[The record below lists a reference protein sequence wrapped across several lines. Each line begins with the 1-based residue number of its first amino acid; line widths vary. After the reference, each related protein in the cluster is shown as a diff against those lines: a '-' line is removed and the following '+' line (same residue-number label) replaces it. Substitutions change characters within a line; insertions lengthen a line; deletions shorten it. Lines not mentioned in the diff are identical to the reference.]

1 MANGVSAVSQSQ
13 TATYDSIG
21 LAEDYSSIITNI
33 SPEKTPFLSTFK
45 DKENAT
51 ELTFNWMTEALK
63 PPQENAHLEMEDYVT
78 EKVGGIKRLTNM
90 VQFFKTTGKVS
101 DAMRQVKKLYNQQ
114 DEYPRQVEL
123 AFKQHALDL
132 EFAIVS
138 NGQQRTESGVT
149 PALTG
154 GLPFFLAE
162 DTIKVTF
169 DSSTNTVTAD
179 AAHGLDTG
187 DYVVF
192 HSEGG
197 TLPANVEPD
206 IRYYIRKSSTTPAT
220 VFSIYDSMEDAIK
233 DTTGTAMIDIADDG
247 SGDLSIL
254 LNNVVDAGNNLFTEA
269 DINYAMELAYYRGGN
284 PTWAVM
290 SGLNK
295 RRFSDIVTGKAQKNR
310 NMADKKVVAVTDVY
324 ESDFGQITAMSHMM
338 ISDKDMYLLD
348 PSMWGHKWFNKP
360 HQVNGLAKKGS
371 YNEFVLE
378 SEYGLEATQPLASA
392 RICNIKRSRA

>member
-51 ELTFNWMTEALK
+51 ELTFNWMTESLK

-101 DAMRQVKKLYNQQ
+101 DAMRKVKKLYAQQ
-114 DEYPRQVEL
+114 DEFPRQVEL

-138 NGQQRTESGVT
+138 NGQQRTESGAT

-154 GLPFFLAE
+154 GIPFFLAE

-169 DSSTNTVTAD
+169 DSSSNTVTA
-179 AAHGLDTG
+179 AVAHGLDTG

-192 HSEGG
+192 HAEAGG
-197 TLPANVEPD
+197 TLPTNIEPD
-206 IRYYIRKSSTTPAT
+206 IRYYIRKNDTTPAT
-220 VFSIYDSMEDAIK
+220 VFALYDSMEDAIK
-233 DTTGTAMIDIADDG
+233 DTTGTAMIELDDNG
-247 SGDLSIL
+247 SGDLTML
-254 LNNVVDAGNNLFTEA
+254 LNNIVDADNKLFTELTSTMLWSWLITVA
-269 DINYAMELAYYRGGN
+269 AIRL
-284 PTWAVM
+284 
-290 SGLNK
+290 GLLCPVLISVASVILSPVRH
-295 RRFSDIVTGKAQKNR
+295 RR
-310 NMADKKVVAVTDVY
+310 
-324 ESDFGQITAMSHMM
+324 TA
-338 ISDKDMYLLD
+338 
-348 PSMWGHKWFNKP
+348 
-360 HQVNGLAKKGS
+360 
-371 YNEFVLE
+371 
-378 SEYGLEATQPLASA
+378 T
-392 RICNIKRSRA
+392 